1 MTSDS
6 QRHVLAALTA
16 LADPALRPQASQYL
30 TAQGAGAL
38 PALLAALEG
47 DDEAVAIAST
57 EILAGLSDRES
68 LASSLSALGRQALY
82 GTPAVAVAAVT
93 ALAAL
98 PLSRATLL
106 ILEEA
111 LTGERGVVRVE
122 SALALARLGAQ
133 GASGLS
139 RRAVAALA
147 ALDAAD
153 VGEVVA
159 ASLSRLE
166 PAARA
171 VLIPVA
177 LSVDACAAV
186 GALGDGLARRR
197 TAADAAETLADVDT
211 VRALSAHLS
220 PDTAAVLAP
229 ALAVGAQALAA
240 QEEPEPGTREALETA
255 AAALVETLYLVRDPL
270 PRAPLLAALEA
281 LGARGQQILAAR
293 LADEDPARVG
303 ALASLLA
310 EIGWRPT
317 ADRAGARY
325 WIARGRWE
333 DALVAGPDALGPLV
347 EAFLESRGERREAAA
362 HALERLNWA
371 PSEDR
376 LRVPY
381 LIALG
386 RWQALV
392 EAGGAALARIGDELA
407 AERAA
412 AIREASPAA
421 GEALRLRLVSLLAEA
436 DGPDAVQPLAA
447 TLEEDPS
454 AAVRAAALRALA
466 GHGALDGALL
476 VRCLQAETDRPAG
489 AREASPAL
497 RAEIVAAIGT
507 ADGPDAV
514 ALVAAQARDADDEA
528 TRAAAVSAL
537 ATLYDR
543 EPDPVREAALALV
556 EAGEGARLGPL
567 LARLPAAFA
576 ETLASRL
583 GEATPGCSAQAAAA
597 LVALGQ
603 AGGEVAGP
611 LRPVLLGE
619 SAEARLAAARVYDRL
634 GSPPANPEAEAAY
647 WLAKG
652 RFDRCEA
659 LGPEAVP
666 VIAAAIP
673 LYEWRTAA
681 AMTVALLRLHPEP
694 EPPAV
699 DTMVARLREVASLP
713 AQRPLQAPP
722 PAGAEAAA
730 RPAPLMVSHDEERR
744 AARAYLEAIA
754 VLRRPTSG

>member
-6 QRHVLAALTA
+6 PHHVLAALTA
-16 LADPALRPQASQYL
+16 LADPELRPQASRYL
-30 TAQGAGAL
+30 AAQGPGAL
-38 PALLAALEG
+38 PVLLAALEG
-47 DDEAVAIAST
+47 DDEAVAIASA
-57 EILAGLSDRES
+57 EVLAGLSDRES

-82 GTPAVAVAAVT
+82 GPPAVAVAAVT

-111 LTGERGVVRVE
+111 LTGERGVVRAE
-122 SALALARLGAQ
+122 AALALARLGAQ
-133 GASGLS
+133 GAAGLS
-139 RRAVAALA
+139 RRAIAALA

-159 ASLSRLE
+159 ASLYRLE

-171 VLIPVA
+171 VLLPVA
-177 LSVDACAAV
+177 LSVDASAAA
-186 GALGDGLARRR
+186 GALRDGLARRR
-197 TAADAAETLADVDT
+197 TAADAADTLADVDT
-211 VRALSAHLS
+211 VRALSAHLA
-220 PDTAAVLAP
+220 PDTAAALAP
-229 ALAVGAQALAA
+229 ALAVGGQALAA
-240 QEEPEPGTREALETA
+240 QEEPQPGAQEALEA
-255 AAALVETLYLVRDPL
+255 ATAALVETLYLVRDPL

-293 LADEDPARVG
+293 LADEAPARVG
-303 ALASLLA
+303 ALAALLA

-333 DALVAGPDALGPLV
+333 DALVAGPEALGPLV
-347 EAFLESRGERREAAA
+347 EAFLASRGERREAAA
-362 HALERLNWA
+362 RALERLNWA

-386 RWQALV
+386 RWQALA

-412 AIREASPAA
+412 ALREASPGA
-421 GEALRLRLVSLLAEA
+421 GEALRLRLVALLTEGS
-436 DGPDAVQPLAA
+436 GPDAVEPLAA
-447 TLEEDPS
+447 ALEEDPS
-454 AAVRAAALRALA
+454 AAVRAAALRGLA

-476 VRCLQAETDRPAG
+476 VRCLQAETNRPAG
-489 AREASPAL
+489 ARGASPAL
-497 RAEIVAAIGT
+497 CAEMVAAIGA
-507 ADGPDAV
+507 ADGPGAV
-514 ALVAAQARDADDEA
+514 ALVATLARDAEDA
-528 TRAAAVSAL
+528 PTRTAAVASL
-537 ATLYDR
+537 AALYDR
-543 EPDPVREAALALV
+543 EPDQVREAALALI

-576 ETLASRL
+576 DALASRL
-583 GEATPGCSAQAAAA
+583 GEATPGRSAQAAAA

-603 AGGEVAGP
+603 AGGEVDGT
-611 LRPVLLGE
+611 LRPALLGA

-634 GSPPANPEAEAAY
+634 EALPAGREAEAAY

-652 RFDRCEA
+652 RLDRCEA

-666 VIAAAIP
+666 VLAAAIP

-699 DTMVARLREVASLP
+699 DAMVARLREVASLP
-713 AQRPLQAPP
+713 AQRPQQAPP